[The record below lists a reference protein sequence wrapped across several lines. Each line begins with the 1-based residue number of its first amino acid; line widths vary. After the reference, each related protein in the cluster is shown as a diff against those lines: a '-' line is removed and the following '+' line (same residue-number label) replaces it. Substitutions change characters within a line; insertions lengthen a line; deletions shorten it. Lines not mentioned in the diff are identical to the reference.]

1 MARLSTLLM
10 NIVLLIIV
18 IQLLPPF
25 ITSLKQHYHD
35 WHETKSHVG
44 VVTIDDALITNTNS
58 YAHELKKMFKDP
70 LIKAIVLKIDSP
82 GGTPAA
88 CQELFYEINELKKEY
103 VKPVIAYAENFCTS
117 GSYYIACAADHII
130 TQPAT
135 FVGTI
140 GVYLAFPNFHEF
152 LQDHKISYTAIKTG
166 TYKSPSLYLQELTP
180 DQKKMFQSIT
190 DDTYAQFV
198 NDVMARRPHLAKID
212 KAKWADGKTFTGR
225 QALELGLIDELGSQS
240 ALIRTLRAKAA
251 LEGEIVWVHKP
262 QAGFLSFLFSSKDSS
277 EYESSKTQ
285 SIGKSVLHS
294 LIFNLMQPQCS

>member
-1 MARLSTLLM
+1 MARLTTLLK
-10 NIVLLIIV
+10 NIILLIIV

-25 ITSLKQHYHD
+25 ITSLKQRYHD

-44 VVTIDDALITNTNS
+44 VVTIDDSLITNTNS
-58 YAHELKKMFKDP
+58 YAHELKKLFKDP

-88 CQELFYEINELKKEY
+88 CQELFYEINELKKDFM
-103 VKPVIAYAENFCTS
+103 KPVIAYAENFCTS

-152 LQDHKISYTAIKTG
+152 LENHKIKYTSIQTG
-166 TYKSPSLYLQELTP
+166 AYKSPSLYLQELTP
-180 DQKKMFQSIT
+180 EQKKMFQSLT

-198 NDVMARRPHLAKID
+198 NDVVARRPHLAKLD
-212 KAKWADGKTFTGR
+212 KTKWADGKTFTGR

-240 ALIRTLRAKAA
+240 TLVRALRAKAA
-251 LEGEIVWVHKP
+251 IEGEIVWVHRP
-262 QAGFLSFLFSSKDSS
+262 QAGFFSSLFSSKEAS
-277 EYESSKTQ
+277 EYENTQ
-285 SIGKSVLHS
+285 SHGVGKSVLHS
-294 LIFNLMQPQCS
+294 LLFSLMQPQCS